1 MTEKAK
7 SLNYQCNEKGQPMKE
22 NEMMNTANHSTKE
35 YEFKNLVIKV
45 NSFFLEDGKSLETKL
60 ENLILK
66 QAREN
71 VA

>member
-1 MTEKAK
+1 
-7 SLNYQCNEKGQPMKE
+7 MKE
-22 NEMMNTANHSTKE
+22 NEMKKKQCHSTKE